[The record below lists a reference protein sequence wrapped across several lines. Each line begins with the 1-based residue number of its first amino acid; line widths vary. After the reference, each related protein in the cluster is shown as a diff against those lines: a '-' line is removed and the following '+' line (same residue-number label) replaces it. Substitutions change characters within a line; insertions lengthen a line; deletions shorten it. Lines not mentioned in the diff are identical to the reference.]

1 MSHSQKK
8 KKEKYKKL
16 IFFLI
21 EKYFRALIPQW
32 YTISWIIPTL
42 RSISHHLVQQNN
54 WREEY
59 EVQTWRIRPGC
70 CSLEYQWLWTCGHG
84 NQEEWNAQGRYS
96 CNGIPKSPK
105 SSKTSNSF
113 LISSCSALSQGQYCF
128 SIPSINPTCKKKNTL
143 PVDRRKKG
151 AGRRWG
157 EEMEGLGHRLLVLVE
172 VHLNHTLSS
181 PISCR
186 EKN

>member
-1 MSHSQKK
+1 MN
-8 KKEKYKKL
+8 YPY
-16 IFFLI
+16 I
-21 EKYFRALIPQW
+21 EKHKSSFSSTEQLERRVWGTDMKNQAWLLFFRVSMVVNMW
-32 YTISWIIPTL
+32 
-42 RSISHHLVQQNN
+42 
-54 WREEY
+54 
-59 EVQTWRIRPGC
+59 TWD
-70 CSLEYQWLWTCGHG
+70 
-84 NQEEWNAQGRYS
+84 QEEWNAQGRYS

-172 VHLNHTLSS
+172 VHLNYTLSS